1 MSKTI
6 TSPIVR
12 WQGTVTL
19 SEPLTLP
26 QAEAIE
32 QAQSLLQEKIKELV
46 EKKITEFF
54 FLELDKLKAVAI
66 NLCLEKWS
74 LDNFTP
80 LADNTVPFSP
90 RKESHQLID
99 WLFDEIL
106 KVYTG
111 DLEVP
116 NE

>member
-6 TSPIVR
+6 TSPIAR

-32 QAQSLLQEKIKELV
+32 QAQSSLQEKIKELV
-46 EKKITEFF
+46 EKKITEFY
-54 FLELDKLKAVAI
+54 FLELDKLKAGAI
-66 NLCLEKWS
+66 NACLEKWS
-74 LDNFTP
+74 LDNFAP

-90 RKESHQLID
+90 RKASHELID
-99 WLFDEIL
+99 WLFNEVI
-106 KVYTG
+106 KIYTG
-111 DLEVP
+111 ESEVP

>member
-6 TSPIVR
+6 SSPIVR

-32 QAQSLLQEKIKELV
+32 QAQSALQEKIKELV
-46 EKKITEFF
+46 ENKTEYF
-54 FLELDKLKAVAI
+54 FLELDKLKTGAI
-66 NLCLEKWS
+66 NACLEKWN

-80 LADNTVPFSP
+80 LEDNTVPFSP
-90 RKESHQLID
+90 RKESHDLIE
-99 WLFDEIL
+99 WLFKEIT
-106 KVYTG
+106 KIYTG
-111 DLEVP
+111 DQEIP

>member
-6 TSPIVR
+6 TSPIAR

-19 SEPLTLP
+19 AEPLTLP

-32 QAQSLLQEKIKELV
+32 QAQDALSEKIKELI
-46 EKKITEFF
+46 EKNTEHYFS
-54 FLELDKLKAVAI
+54 ELDKLKTGAI
-66 NLCLEKWS
+66 NMCIEKWS

-80 LADNTVPFSP
+80 LSDNTVPYSP
-90 RKESHQLID
+90 RKDSHHLID
-99 WLFDEIL
+99 WLFSELVKI
-106 KVYTG
+106 YSG
-111 DLEVP
+111 ESEVP